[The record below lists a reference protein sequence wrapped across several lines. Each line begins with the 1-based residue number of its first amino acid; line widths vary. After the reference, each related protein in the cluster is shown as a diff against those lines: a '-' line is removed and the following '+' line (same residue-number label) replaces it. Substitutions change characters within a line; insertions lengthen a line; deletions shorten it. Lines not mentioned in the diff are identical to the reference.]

1 MVVDFYISSCKM
13 TGALPTEIGNMVK
26 ISTGFSVIKN
36 DFCEDLPTEV
46 AVLSSQVTDWTVTTG
61 NQFGTACCVTL
72 PSQYPTCAPSMLPT
86 VTPQPTVSFEPSA
99 APSAAPTFEPTKG
112 PPPFTLSGEQI
123 VGIAIGSVIV
133 LAALFLVGKHYLCPG
148 WKMCGSSK
156 HHFDPRRKSE
166 RNPDGTRVTSNLN
179 KTPKGGKGLSGFAGA
194 VEFKDNPMSD
204 QSGKDVGEIDARTNY
219 A

>member
-1 MVVDFYISSCKM
+1 MGAAGRTVLRVQQPPDPSARLCPALVASCFA
-13 TGALPTEIGNMVK
+13 TRRTTTPPCAAPRLTHIPHPTR
-26 ISTGFSVIKN
+26 
-36 DFCEDLPTEV
+36 PH
-46 AVLSSQVTDWTVTTG
+46 
-61 NQFGTACCVTL
+61 
-72 PSQYPTCAPSMLPT
+72 PT
-86 VTPQPTVSFEPSA
+86 VGLPQPW
-99 APSAAPTFEPTKG
+99 
-112 PPPFTLSGEQI
+112 
-123 VGIAIGSVIV
+123 
-133 LAALFLVGKHYLCPG
+133 H
-148 WKMCGSSK
+148 SK